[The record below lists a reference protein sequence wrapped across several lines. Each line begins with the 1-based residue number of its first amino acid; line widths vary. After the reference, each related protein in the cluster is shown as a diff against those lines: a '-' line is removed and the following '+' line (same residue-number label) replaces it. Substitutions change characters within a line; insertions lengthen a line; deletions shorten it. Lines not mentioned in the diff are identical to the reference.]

1 MKLGISS
8 YTYGW
13 AIGVP
18 GHEPARP
25 MNEQDLLDRARRHAV
40 KLVQVC
46 DNLPLHQMSSERV
59 ARFADRA
66 ADEDVQIEIGS
77 RRLTIEDVAE
87 MAVLARRV
95 RAKLIRFVIDGPDFH
110 PSPEHVVKTLRDV
123 EPLLDGLQLGLE
135 NHDRFPARTLR
146 SIVEAAG
153 SERIGI
159 CLDTANSLGAGE
171 GLATVVS
178 ELAPLTVN
186 LHLKDFHIA
195 RLPHLMGF
203 TVEGRPAGGG
213 MLNVPELLD
222 QLSRFHRCETAVL
235 ELWTPPEPE
244 LERTVAKEEAWA
256 AQSLEYLFGTGL
268 FGEQSR
274 IILQ

>member
-1 MKLGISS
+1 MILGLSS

-25 MNEQDLLDRARRHAV
+25 MNEQDLLDRARRHGV

-46 DNLPLHQMSSERV
+46 DNLPLHRLSNERV
-59 ARFADRA
+59 ARFAERA
-66 ADEDVQIEIGS
+66 AEEGVQIEIGS
-77 RRLTIEDVAE
+77 RRLTTEHVAE
-87 MAVLARRV
+87 MAALARRV
-95 RAKLIRFVIDGPDFH
+95 QAKLIRFVTDGPDFH
-110 PSPEHVVKTLRDV
+110 PSPEQVVETLRDV
-123 EPLLDGLQLGLE
+123 GPMLAGLQLGLE

-171 GLATVVS
+171 GLATVLS

-186 LHLKDFHIA
+186 LHIKDFSIA
-195 RLPHLMGF
+195 RLPHFMGF
-203 TVEGRPAGGG
+203 TVEGRPAGAG
-213 MLNVPELLD
+213 MMNVPELLD
-222 QLSRFHRCETAVL
+222 QLSRFPRCGTAVL
-235 ELWTPPEPE
+235 ELWTPPEPDIE
-244 LERTVAKEEAWA
+244 CTVAKEEAWA
-256 AQSLEYLFGTGL
+256 AQSLEYLRPLFITGP
-268 FGEQSR
+268 
-274 IILQ
+274 

>member
-1 MKLGISS
+1 MKLGLSS

-13 AIGVP
+13 AIGGP

-25 MNEQDLLDRARRHAV
+25 MTEQDLLDRASRHGV

-46 DNLPLHQMSSERV
+46 DNLPLHRSPAERV
-59 ARFADRA
+59 ARFAERA
-66 ADEDVQIEIGS
+66 ASEGVRVEVGS
-77 RRLTIEDVAE
+77 RRLTFEHVAE
-87 MAVLARRV
+87 MVTLARQVQAR
-95 RAKLIRFVIDGPDFH
+95 LIRFVIDGPDFH
-110 PSPEHVVKTLRDV
+110 PAPAEVVKTLREIV
-123 EPLLDGLQLGLE
+123 PLLDGLQLGLE
-135 NHDRFPARTLR
+135 NHDRFPARVLR
-146 SIVEAAG
+146 SVIEDTG
-153 SERIGI
+153 SPRIGI

-186 LHLKDFHIA
+186 LHIKDFHIT

-203 TVEGRPAGGG
+203 TIEGRPAGAG
-213 MLNVPELLD
+213 MLDVRWLLD
-222 QLSRFHRCETAVL
+222 QLAPFNRCETAVL

-256 AQSLEYLFGTGL
+256 AQSLEYLKPL
-268 FGEQSR
+268 FTTKP
-274 IILQ
+274 